1 METGKE
7 MWLCYSLLHTLSLQ
21 VYLIS
26 KMLQLHI
33 LKKKKI
39 AASALQI
46 YKISFM
52 FYQVRQLLH
61 DEPDNSEYIDMEK
74 ELAEVTFC
82 TCLWFSSFYSNGFL
96 FEKTSFKMFS

>member
-1 METGKE
+1 MQSGDEVSIEELASNLSTYKE
-7 MWLCYSLLHTLSLQ
+7 QLQ
-21 VYLIS
+21 
-26 KMLQLHI
+26 
-33 LKKKKI
+33 
-39 AASALQI
+39 
-46 YKISFM
+46 
-52 FYQVRQLLH
+52 QVRQLLH